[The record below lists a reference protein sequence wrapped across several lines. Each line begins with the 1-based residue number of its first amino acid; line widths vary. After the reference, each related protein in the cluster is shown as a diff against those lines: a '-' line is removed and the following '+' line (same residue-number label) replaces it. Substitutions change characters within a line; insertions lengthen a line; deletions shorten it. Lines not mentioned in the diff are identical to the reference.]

1 MYHNVHYPV
10 AALAEGTVKAP
21 GLCSIKIFRREDV
34 LTWPS
39 FDPET
44 GVLASAITLKP
55 GKLIYLLESTDPSRS
70 FAENQKSGP
79 GGYFTEH
86 TVKAT
91 LRGSTA
97 AHHLTIGTLMH
108 HEWGMILKDK
118 DGSTRL
124 IGNQDTAADVLR
136 DYTSGQATDSRKT
149 ELTFKWQHPQPAP
162 IYTATAFDIVIGG
175 ETITAGCIQLI
186 EQFEVGA
193 TGSPMN
199 AGDTL
204 YVNNDLVNKRI
215 LVTIDGMSPP
225 VDYLDGAIDWSTS
238 IDRHLEKALASNT
251 ITFVGSVANAEK
263 ISIYAIS

>member
-1 MYHNVHYPV
+1 MYLNVHYPV
-10 AALAEGTVKAP
+10 AALAEGLVKSP

-34 LTWPS
+34 LTWPA

-55 GKLIYLLESTDPSRS
+55 GKLIYLLESTDPSRNFS
-70 FAENQKSGP
+70 ENQKSGP
-79 GGYFTEH
+79 GGYFVEH

-97 AHHLTIGTLMH
+97 AHHLTLGTLMH

-175 ETITAGCIQLI
+175 EILTAGCIQLVA
-186 EQFEVGA
+186 QFEVGA
-193 TGSPMN
+193 SGSPMN

-204 YVNNDLVNKRI
+204 YINSSLVNKRV
-215 LVTIDGMSPP
+215 LVVVDGFSLP
-225 VDYLDGAIDWSTS
+225 VDDGSGDIDWTGS
-238 IDRHLEKALASNT
+238 IDRRVEKATASNT

-263 ISIYAIS
+263 IYIYAIS